1 MIGVDVIK
9 KKKSIEKLKDYSV
22 LLINDVEIN
31 FMINRQKNV
40 CRNRNMNNQSVN
52 DKKWMNK
59 HIKVVYQLSKLVKRN
74 KENQQLEQMYVVI
87 ERGGSILSY
96 VGFQK

>member
-1 MIGVDVIK
+1 
-9 KKKSIEKLKDYSV
+9 
-22 LLINDVEIN
+22 
-31 FMINRQKNV
+31 
-40 CRNRNMNNQSVN
+40 MNNQSVN
-52 DKKWMNK
+52 DTKWMNK
-59 HIKVVYQLSKLVKRN
+59 HIKVVYQLSKLVRRN